1 MKIRRRR
8 RYLLWGLVGVFG
20 VMMFSVV
27 GVLMATDI
35 IQNSWPEIVSGTCFE
50 YDEEEHL
57 ERERAKLAAARGVIY
72 LTFDDGP
79 GPYTAELLDVLKRY
93 GVKATFFVTGAGD
106 DDLVAREY
114 KEGHAVGLHTWS
126 HDYAYIYG
134 SVDNFMADLA
144 RVQERVKN
152 VTGQETQLMRFPGGS
167 SNTVSRR
174 YDGRSH
180 IMSQLVGEVERR
192 GYVYFD
198 WNTDSGDAGGSRTT
212 EAVIAQVTGGLKD
225 GPNVVLQHDT
235 KGFSVAAVE
244 NIIKYGRDNGYMFAA
259 LDKDAFTA
267 HHGVNN

>member
-1 MKIRRRR
+1 
-8 RYLLWGLVGVFG
+8 
-20 VMMFSVV
+20 MFSVV

-235 KGFSVAAVE
+235 KDFSVAAVE